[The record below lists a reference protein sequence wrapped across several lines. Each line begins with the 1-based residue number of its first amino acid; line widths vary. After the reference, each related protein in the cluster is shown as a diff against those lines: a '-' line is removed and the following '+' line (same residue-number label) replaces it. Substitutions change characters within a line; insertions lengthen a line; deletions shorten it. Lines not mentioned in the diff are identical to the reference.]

1 MFHSREEALD
11 LAFPGDTK
19 RESVT
24 VVLTD
29 EQAREVKTLSGIELE
44 SKLFTYHRGT
54 RDGALV
60 GYAVIDS
67 HTVRTLPEAILAVL
81 SPDGAVERVVM
92 LAFYEPPEYRAPD
105 RWLEQFHGRRLETDG
120 WRVGRDIHGI
130 TGSTFTTNAI
140 RNALRKIVA
149 LHAVVMK
156 PSGKP

>member
-1 MFHSREEALD
+1 VFHSREEALA
-11 LAFPGDTK
+11 LAFPGDT
-19 RESVT
+19 RLEPVT

-29 EQAREVKTLSGIELE
+29 AQAAEVKALAGVELE
-44 SKLFTYHRGT
+44 SKLFSYHRGT
-54 RDGALV
+54 RNGHLV

-67 HTVRTLPEAILAVL
+67 HDVRTLPEAILAVL
-81 SPDGAVERVVM
+81 SPDGAVERVVI
-92 LAFYEPPEYRAPD
+92 LAFYEPPEYRAPE

-156 PSGKP
+156 PAGTP